1 MITFTSFMDRQK
13 LRYNKTLFASDP
25 MYRAK
30 VINQHLRK
38 FRVYCNQHPEAD
50 NDLRKYENE
59 VWEFEQKINKRNW

>member
-1 MITFTSFMDRQK
+1 MDRQK

-30 VINQHLRK
+30 IINQYLRK
-38 FRVYCNQHPEAD
+38 FRVYCNQHPEAE

-59 VWEFEQKINKRNW
+59 VWEYEQKIKKSNW